1 MVYDKFVK
9 YLLYKCF
16 VLMKPTLIVVFS
28 INSQLK
34 IDGYIF
40 PPNWRD
46 RDSYGGVKMDF
57 VRESFITKRLENLEA
72 KLSET
77 ICLELTVS
85 N

>member
-28 INSQLK
+28 INSQPK